1 MPFLTKSKIRQSRPT
16 LPTPTQTP
24 MSTTKKSESEQL
36 TTNAFVEAVK
46 PVESSEELK
55 VTETLIQTKK
65 SLEKTLKERE
75 ENLRRLKLAKS
86 YKSRV

>member
-1 MPFLTKSKIRQSRPT
+1 MPFLTKSKIRQNRPAT
-16 LPTPTQTP
+16 TPTPTSMPT
-24 MSTTKKSESEQL
+24 TTKSELSPNAVVEEVKS
-36 TTNAFVEAVK
+36 
-46 PVESSEELK
+46 VESNEELK